1 MIQRHHHARLNRYLS
16 LLLAPVLV
24 ISVLAQPET
33 AVAAPRKDH
42 VQPRGN
48 AGWKAA
54 KPPKSTKTTYKKPPD
69 RAGTPV
75 LQRDPHAKR
84 VQELTDRR
92 TANTSSYRMSDGSV
106 QQEVSAL
113 PVNYRDG
120 KGAWQRID
128 PTVKTVSHGA
138 FTAGAEGNSFRTY
151 FSPDAG
157 QLLRIEQGGASV
169 QVAADG
175 AATEAPRIAKDSVTY
190 PDAYPGAGL
199 RYQVGPEGVQES
211 TVLAKAPAAG
221 QSYGYTMT
229 IGGGLVPRQVD
240 GGAIEFRAGESGTAV
255 FTIPAPYMSDT
266 KTDKTSPYGRVSSTK
281 VSQTMTFDAAARTV
295 HVTVRPDAGWLADP
309 ARAYPVTIGTAIA
322 VAPTPSAAANTTVLA
337 DGPAAN
343 YSTSGRLSVGTTAT
357 GAARTLI
364 KFPLPE
370 VPAGTAVASADLKV
384 YYDQTFTTG
393 STSVPMQ
400 ALRANAAWSAATATW
415 NSARSI
421 GGPVAG
427 TAVKKANKLGAWVDF
442 PVTSA
447 VQSWVNGSANNGFVL
462 KATDESARSRGGP
475 RFEGSIYAYG
485 GKTATYPKLVV
496 TYGVTGVAVNAP
508 TVVHA
513 TGAELSWPSYTNTT
527 GDAKNDVAEYQVHRS
542 VHQSFTPGANTLVS
556 PVAPSATGFVDSTA
570 TPTPADSAD
579 PYGNAYYYMTVVKTK
594 GGKLIPGP
602 TQLVRLPKAGRTTR
616 LLPATAATTLSSS
629 RPGAVLN
636 TLTDGGVAQPWVSVG
651 DNSATYGVTRSVLD
665 FGALKGIPAGA
676 RIVDAHLKLSPEAT
690 TTTSSGAVYELHG
703 LTRSF
708 SGKQATWNDAAAG
721 SAWTSAGGDFT
732 ASAAGTV
739 AGPAN
744 DPDRQNLDATAI
756 VRGWLGD
763 AGSNHGLLVK
773 LRNETSAAAQE
784 RTVFAGPGTDE
795 PRQAPQLVLSYLD
808 RTTDAT
814 YYAPSTPE
822 QMVGGAG
829 YTAPVTIN
837 NTTDGTWPAGSE
849 VLTYHWTLPDGTEA
863 TDTSNQV
870 RTALPADLAPGA
882 TVTLTAKITA
892 PKPANGNDAE
902 GYALAWDMLDT
913 SSGAYL
919 SATAGVPAL
928 AQAVSVDPSGNNQLG
943 LENFYQYTS
952 TPAGS
957 GSTIST
963 NLSSGNSVFNYDLFA
978 NPSRGF
984 TTLLRMTYN
993 SSSTI
998 DANSGYGWTMQASA
1012 PMRVGQPLD
1021 FFPIVSPLTVT
1032 MVDGTGNA
1040 HRFIRDVV
1048 TGAWRAPPGV
1058 HLYLQQLVNCGLTT
1072 ENARA
1077 WSMTRPD
1084 RTVYYFDCAGYP
1096 TAQVDANGNEA
1107 DFTYSSRQSLGRPT
1121 EFLTYI
1127 TDPVARQTLTVSYYA
1142 RGDDYYYVD
1151 SSGNLVADDNLTDPQ
1166 IIDHVKSVS
1175 DVSGRTVNFYYTPQ
1189 GLLGRLVDGAG
1200 DGAAKTFKFTYSPT
1214 LGNVKLVAVTDP
1226 RGATSRIAYRPTLSL
1241 FGGRTDAVT
1250 DRLGKTTR
1258 FAYQVPGSVLGA
1270 AQQTTVTDAN
1280 NHRYVFQIDPAGR
1293 MIQQLNPLNQRTSL
1307 TWDGDNNVAT
1317 LTENNGA
1324 RTTWTYDQDTGYP
1337 ISVTDAA
1344 GTGTARYAYRFALA
1358 GHVADLAD
1366 QVSAAGREWRYT
1378 YDDFG
1383 NMLTAQA
1390 PNGTAAGSGFV
1401 TTYAY
1406 DAYGSLI
1413 STTDANNHTTDYSY
1427 YLPIPVTVY
1436 EPTGQ
1441 PRSITSPEGGVTRL
1455 AYGPRGEVV
1464 SVTDPL
1470 GNIATQN
1477 YDVFLRDLDAK
1488 VPKDQAAGDYV
1499 TYPAPV
1505 YDANDNI
1512 TTATA
1517 ANGAVST
1524 AVYDAD
1530 DRTSSSTLPADTGT
1544 SAARIVKFTY
1554 DAVGNQLTSTSP
1566 NGNASTVT
1574 YDAADQPVTVT
1585 DALGGR
1591 TVTGYDS
1598 VGNKVQLTD
1607 PLQHVTKVGYDVDHQ
1622 PVSTTDA
1629 AGNTTST
1636 TYDADGLALTRT
1648 DQNKATT
1655 YYSMD
1660 ANGQTTQVQVP
1671 HGSGVFNTTQYKY
1684 DQVGNN
1690 TSVVSP
1696 KGVAAGVAG
1705 SYALSAEYDAN
1716 NRLSKSFGAYDAS
1729 AAADSVYGS
1738 DNKPETDYTY
1748 DAAGQVTKV
1757 SQISR
1762 SKDIPATSATTTY
1775 DYFDNGWIKRSTDPF
1790 HIATDYD
1797 YNPLGL
1803 QTSRKLTAADG
1814 TAARQMTWD
1823 YYPDGKL
1830 AGYHDGGLPTGWQ
1843 SQILTADSPNTS
1855 AGLGWSAGPKGQ
1867 GFDGSTYWTG
1877 TQNTFSWNPTIPQDG
1892 DYTIYVWYPAGVG
1905 KGLSGYSVDGSD
1917 PVYLNQASGGGTWVP
1932 LSNPATDDG
1941 EWALKAGAGQNIVLR
1956 ASGDTTVADA
1966 VRLVRDNSGDPGQQ
1980 PVNAAYTYDL
1990 DGNRTDVAD
1999 TSPNA
2004 QFDHYPATFDALDR
2018 PTRLLEKSGDTVK
2031 HTLTYGYD
2039 AASNLLTQT
2048 NDADTNTNTYDI
2060 RNLLTQVV
2068 NKKGTGDAGITTKFT
2083 YTPAGQRAS
2092 QVKGNGNQVGYT
2104 YNLDGSLAT
2113 MGERTT
2119 AGATVA
2125 SHALTYDPN
2134 NNVTKDAGTLQNADD
2149 GGALNRTA
2157 DREYSPNNQVTKVT
2171 NSDGKD
2177 NQSYEYDSAGNIIH
2191 QVVDDVDVFFDYDRG
2206 RISDSQTIVA
2216 PLPVTGGYQYDTLGR
2231 LFALSN
2237 LAVLGTNLD
2246 AEQQYTYDG
2255 FDNVVSQ
2262 SSATTDGK
2270 TKKDTYTYDSLN
2282 RATTEKT
2289 SLGGDQIGQ
2298 QNFDYLGTTGT
2309 VNSEQRQYTA
2319 GGSGTTA
2326 YDYTPGG
2333 ERLEKRDSSLVAPP
2347 PVDQT
2352 SYYTYSPHQDVE
2364 ALTGQSGTTVA
2375 TYGYTAYGARD
2386 DALTTGLDKT
2396 DDGITFPYNSYRFN
2410 SARVAVSTGNLDM
2423 GARTYNPNINQFLSR
2438 DSYSGS
2444 GADTGLIGG
2453 RYGFAG
2459 GNPISNVELDGHSW
2473 FSTLG
2478 SIAAGVGIFAGC
2490 AALGLA
2496 TEGAGLIFCGAVAG
2510 LGGGLAGQG
2519 ISCAEGAQGGCSAG
2533 AFVTAG
2539 VVGAITGGITAG
2551 VGAGIAGALPRAL
2564 PGWASQAIVGLGAG
2578 AAGGATDYGLTCVEC
2593 SWTGLAQATATGAAI
2608 GGALGAAQGF
2618 AYGRIN
2624 FVTNLENRYYVAK
2637 ISARLKAVVDRTAA
2651 DVDAGRVT
2659 LIPRE
2664 QAQLANPRLADAGRG
2679 NAIDRIAKER
2689 VAADRYLGT
2698 RVYQSRHFPPE
2709 NAPDFWNT
2717 DLRTWWDMT
2726 TPEQWSQHVQ
2736 DYARNFG
2743 VGILLPTRPPR

>member
-1 MIQRHHHARLNRYLS
+1 MLMV
-16 LLLAPVLV
+16 PVLV
-24 ISVLAQPET
+24 TGVIAQPET
-33 AVAAPRKDH
+33 AAAAPKKDRH

-54 KPPKSTKTTYKKPPD
+54 KTPKSTTTAYKKPSD
-69 RAGTPV
+69 KGGTPT
-75 LQRDPHAKR
+75 LKPDPRAKR
-84 VQELTDRR
+84 VKELADRR
-92 TANTSSYRMSDGSV
+92 TATTASYTMSDGSV
-106 QQEVSAL
+106 QQEISAL

-120 KGAWQRID
+120 KGAWQKID
-128 PTVKTVSHGA
+128 PSVKTVSHGA
-138 FTAGAEGNSFRTY
+138 FTAGAEGNTFHTY

-157 QLLRIEQGGASV
+157 QLLRIERGGASV

-175 AATEAPRIAKDSVTY
+175 AAITAPKIAKDSVTY
-190 PDAYPGAGL
+190 PDAYPGADL
-199 RYQVGPEGVQES
+199 RYQVGPEGVQKS
-211 TVLAKAPAAG
+211 IVLAKAPAG
-221 QSYGYTMT
+221 DRSYRYTIT
-229 IGGGLVPRQVD
+229 VGGGLVPRQVA
-240 GGAIEFRAGESGTAV
+240 GGAIEFRAGESGTPV
-255 FTIPAPYMSDT
+255 FTIPAPYMADS
-266 KTDKTSPYGRVSSTK
+266 KIDKTSPYGHVSSTA
-281 VSQTMTFDAAARTV
+281 VTQSMTVDAVTGAV
-295 HVTVRPDAGWLADP
+295 HVTVRPDAGWLADA
-309 ARAYPVTIGTAIA
+309 ARVYPVTIDPTIV
-322 VAPTPSAAANTTVLA
+322 VAPTPSAAANTMILA

-343 YSTSGRLSVGTTAT
+343 YSTSWRLSVGTTAT
-357 GAARTLI
+357 GPTRTLI
-364 KFPLPE
+364 KIPLPA
-370 VPAGTAVASADLKV
+370 VPAGTTVASADLRL

-393 STSVPMQ
+393 ANSVPMQ
-400 ALRANAAWSAATATW
+400 ALQANAAWSAATATW
-415 NSARSI
+415 NSAKSI

-427 TAVKKANKLGAWVDF
+427 TATKKANTLGAWVDF

-447 VQSWVNGSANNGFVL
+447 VQSWVNGSPNNGFVL
-462 KATDESARSRGGP
+462 KATDESTLNQGGP

-485 GKTATYPKLVV
+485 GETVTYPKLVL
-496 TYGVTGVAVNAP
+496 TYGVPGVAVNPPA
-508 TVVHA
+508 VVHA
-513 TGAELSWPSYTNTT
+513 TGAELSWPAYANTT
-527 GDAKNDVAEYQVHRS
+527 GDTANDLAEYQVHRS
-542 VHQSFTPGANTLVS
+542 VQQSFTPGASTLVS
-556 PVAPSATGFVDSTA
+556 PVTSGATGFADSTA
-570 TPTPADSAD
+570 VPTPADSSD
-579 PYGNAYYYMTVVKTK
+579 PYGNAFYYMAVVKTK

-602 TQLVRLPKAGRTTR
+602 TQLVRLPKAGRTTL
-616 LLPATAATTLSSS
+616 LLPAAAATTLSSS
-629 RPGAVLN
+629 QPGAVLN
-636 TLTDGGVAQPWVSVG
+636 TLTDGGVAQPWLSVG

-665 FGALKGIPAGA
+665 FGALQGIPAGA
-676 RIVDAHLKLSPEAT
+676 RIVDAHLKLWQETT
-690 TTTSSGAVYELHG
+690 TTTSAGAVYELHG

-708 SGKQATWNDAAAG
+708 TGKQATWNTAATG
-721 SAWTSAGGDFT
+721 TAWSSAGGDFT
-732 ASAAGTV
+732 AAAAGTV
-739 AGPAN
+739 SGLTN
-744 DPDRQNLDATAI
+744 DPNRQNLDATAV

-773 LRNETSAAAQE
+773 LKDETSAAPQE
-784 RTVFAGPGTDE
+784 RTVFAGPATEE
-795 PRQAPQLVLSYLD
+795 PRLAPQLVLSYLD
-808 RTTDAT
+808 RSTDAT

-822 QMVGGAG
+822 QLVGGG
-829 YTAPVTIN
+829 EYTAPVTIN
-837 NTTDGTWPAGSE
+837 NTTDVTWAAGSQ

-863 TDTSNQV
+863 TDASNQV

-882 TVTLTAKITA
+882 TVTLNAKIVA
-892 PKPANGNDAE
+892 PTPASGNDAE

-913 SSGAYL
+913 GSGTYL
-919 SATAGVPAL
+919 SASAGVSAL
-928 AQAVSVDPSGNNQLG
+928 AQPVSVDPSGNNQLG
-943 LENFYQYTS
+943 LESFYQYTT

-998 DANSGYGWTMQASA
+998 DADSGYGWTMQASA

-1021 FFPIVSPLTVT
+1021 FFPIVNPLTVT

-1040 HRFIRDVV
+1040 HRFVRDV
-1048 TGAWRAPPGV
+1048 GAGVWRAPPGV

-1107 DFTYSSRQSLGRPT
+1107 DFTYASRQALGRPT
-1121 EFLTYI
+1121 RFLTYI
-1127 TDPVARQTLTVSYYA
+1127 TDPVARQTLTVNYYA
-1142 RGDDYYYVD
+1142 RGEAYSYVD
-1151 SSGNLVADDNLTDPQ
+1151 GAGNLVAATNLTDPQ

-1175 DVSGRTVNFYYTPQ
+1175 DVSGRTVAFYYTPQ

-1200 DGAAKTFKFTYSPT
+1200 DAAAKTFKFSYTPT
-1214 LGNVKLVAVTDP
+1214 LLNVKLVAVTDP
-1226 RGATSRIAYRPTLSL
+1226 RGATSRIAYRPSLSV

-1250 DRLGKTTR
+1250 DRLGKATQ
-1258 FAYQVPGSVLGA
+1258 FAYQVPGSVAGA
-1270 AQQTTVTDAN
+1270 VQQTTATDAN
-1280 NHRYVFQIDPAGR
+1280 NHRYVFQIDVAGR
-1293 MIQQLNPLNQRTSL
+1293 MIQQVNPLNQRTQL

-1358 GHVADLAD
+1358 GHVADLVD
-1366 QVSAAGREWRYT
+1366 QVSAAGRRWHYT

-1383 NMLTAQA
+1383 NVLTAQA

-1406 DAYGSLI
+1406 DAYGGLI
-1413 STTDANNHTTDYSY
+1413 STTDANNHTTAYSY
-1427 YLPIPVTVY
+1427 YLPLPVTVY

-1441 PRSITSPEGGVTRL
+1441 PRSITSPEGGVARL
-1455 AYGPRGEVV
+1455 AYGPRGEVA

-1470 GNIATQN
+1470 GNVATQN

-1488 VPKDQAAGDYV
+1488 VPKDQAGDVYL

-1505 YDANDNI
+1505 YDANDNV

-1524 AVYDAD
+1524 AVYDAA
-1530 DRTSSSTLPADTGT
+1530 DRTTSSTLPPDTGT
-1544 SAARIVKFTY
+1544 TAARIVKFTY

-1585 DALGGR
+1585 DALGGK
-1591 TVTGYDS
+1591 TITGYDG

-1607 PLQHVTKVGYDVDHQ
+1607 PLQHVSKVGYDVDHR
-1622 PVSTTDA
+1622 PISTTDA
-1629 AGNTTST
+1629 AGNTTAT
-1636 TYDADGLALTRT
+1636 TYDADGLVLTRT
-1648 DQNKATT
+1648 DQNKATA
-1655 YYSMD
+1655 YYSLD
-1660 ANGQTTQVQVP
+1660 ANGQVTQVQVP
-1671 HGSGVFNTTQYKY
+1671 HVSGAFNTTQYRY

-1690 TSVVSP
+1690 TSVITP
-1696 KGVAAGVAG
+1696 KGVASGVAG
-1705 SYALSAEYDAN
+1705 SYTLSAEYDKD
-1716 NRLSKSFGAYDAS
+1716 NRRSKSFGAYDAS
-1729 AAADSVYGS
+1729 AAADSVYGA
-1738 DNKPETDYTY
+1738 DNRPETDYTY

-1762 SKDIPATSATTTY
+1762 SKGIPATSTTTTY

-1823 YYPDGKL
+1823 YHPDGKL
-1830 AGYHDGGLPTGWQ
+1830 AGYHDGGLPAGWQ

-1855 AGLGWSAGPKGQ
+1855 ADRGWEAGPRGK

-1877 TQNTFSWNPTIPQDG
+1877 TINTFSWNPTIPQDG
-1892 DYTIYVWYPAGVG
+1892 DYTVYVWFPADVG
-1905 KGLSGYSVDGSD
+1905 KGPAGYSVNGSD

-1941 EWALKAGAGQNIVLR
+1941 QWALKAGTGQNIVVR
-1956 ASGDTTVADA
+1956 ANGDTTVADA

-1980 PVNAAYTYDL
+1980 PVTAAYTYDL
-1990 DGNRTDVAD
+1990 DGNRIDVAD

-2004 QFDHYPATFDALDR
+2004 QFDHYPATFDKLGR
-2018 PTRLLEKSGDTVK
+2018 PTQLQEKSGDTVK

-2048 NDADTNTNTYDI
+2048 NDADANTYTYDV

-2068 NKKGTGDAGITTKFT
+2068 TKKGAGDAGITTAFT

-2092 QVKGNGNQVGYT
+2092 QTKGNGNKVGYT
-2104 YNLDGSLAT
+2104 YHLDGALAT
-2113 MGERTT
+2113 MSEQTG
-2119 AGATVA
+2119 AGATIA
-2125 SHALTYDPN
+2125 AHTLTYDPN
-2134 NNVTKDAGTLQNADD
+2134 SNVTKDVGALQNADD
-2149 GGALNRTA
+2149 HSALNRTA
-2157 DREYSPNNQVTKVT
+2157 DREYSPNNQITKVT

-2177 NQSYEYDSAGNIIH
+2177 NQTYEYDSAGNIIH
-2191 QVVDDVDVFFDYDRG
+2191 QLVDDVDVFFNYDRG
-2206 RISDSQTIVA
+2206 RISSSQAIVA

-2231 LFALSN
+2231 LFAISN
-2237 LAVLGTNLD
+2237 LAVLGTNLG

-2255 FDNVVSQ
+2255 YDNLVTQ
-2262 SSATTDGK
+2262 SSTTTDGK

-2282 RATTEKT
+2282 RATTEKI
-2289 SLGGDQIGQ
+2289 SLGGEQIGQ
-2298 QNFDYLGTTGT
+2298 QNFDYLGTTGV
-2309 VNSEQRQYTA
+2309 VNAEQRQYAA
-2319 GGSGTTA
+2319 GGGGSTT

-2333 ERLEKRDSSLVAPP
+2333 ERLVLRNTAQGTP
-2347 PVDQT
+2347 PVNQT
-2352 SYYTYSPHQDVE
+2352 DYYTYSPHQDVE
-2364 ALTGQSGTTVA
+2364 ALTGSSGTTDA
-2375 TYGYTAYGARD
+2375 TYGYTAYGART

-2396 DDGITFPYNSYRFN
+2396 DDGLTFPYNSYRFN
-2410 SARVAVSTGNLDM
+2410 SARVSVGTGNLNM

-2444 GADTGLIGG
+2444 GADTGLTGG

-2473 FSTLG
+2473 LSVLG
-2478 SIAAGVGIFAGC
+2478 SVAAGVGIFAGC

-2496 TEGAGLIFCGAVAG
+2496 TEGLGLVLCGAAAG
-2510 LGGGLAGQG
+2510 LGGGLTGQG
-2519 ISCAEGAQGGCSAG
+2519 ISCAQGEQGACSVG

-2539 VVGAITGGITAG
+2539 VVGAITGGISAG
-2551 VGAGIAGALPRAL
+2551 VGLGIAGALPRTL

-2578 AAGGATDYGLTCVEC
+2578 AAGGATDYGLMCVQC

-2608 GGALGAAQGF
+2608 GGVLGGAQGF
-2618 AYGRIN
+2618 AYGRIGI
-2624 FVTNLENRYYVAK
+2624 VTNLENRYYVAK
-2637 ISARLKAVVDRTAA
+2637 ISARLKAIVDRTVA
-2651 DVDAGRVT
+2651 DVDAGR
-2659 LIPRE
+2659 IEMSARE
-2664 QAQLANPRLADAGRG
+2664 QAQRSSTRLAEAGRG
-2679 NAIDRIAKER
+2679 NVIDRVAKER
-2689 VAADRYLGT
+2689 VAANRYLRT
-2698 RVYQSRHFPPE
+2698 RVFQARHFPPE
-2709 NAPDFWNT
+2709 NAPDFWNPH
-2717 DLRTWWDMT
+2717 LRTWWDMT
-2726 TPEQWSQHVQ
+2726 TPEQWAQHVQ

-2743 VGILLPTRPPR
+2743 NGILLPTRPPR